1 MSSFFTIAQSFS
13 LNDMFSGANGVISNM
28 NRYI

>member
-1 MSSFFTIAQSFS
+1 MSSFFTIAQSFL
-13 LNDMFSGANGVISNM
+13 LNYMFSGANGMILDM